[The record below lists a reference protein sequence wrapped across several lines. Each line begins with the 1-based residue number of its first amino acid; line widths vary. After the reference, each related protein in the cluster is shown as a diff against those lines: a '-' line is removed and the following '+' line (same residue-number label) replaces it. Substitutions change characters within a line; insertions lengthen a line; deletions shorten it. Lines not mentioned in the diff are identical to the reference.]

1 MAAIVSAL
9 DMKNSIQY
17 GENNHIEYS
26 WSKVQQE
33 KICQL
38 YFQLVRTDDIQKV
51 KKLKKKFNKM
61 YNDGDKDVKLL
72 MLKII
77 ANTRD
82 IDEGKGEYAL
92 SLELLDELMNI
103 DEEVGMEMLKMF
115 IGFKNINKPFGS
127 WKDLKYYMNIR
138 KNNKKDNTD
147 MLINIYVEQM
157 KYETIDENNSLVWKW
172 SPREK
177 SKKFGWIFELIAKK
191 YFSEFGIYEWNIN
204 AKNKAKTHLRQLISR
219 KNRLLDTTQIKQC
232 NRRWEEINFNN
243 VTSVTMMK
251 QKNAFLNM
259 RNVDSVDRNEC
270 KKNFL
275 NYMDDV
281 KNGKKEM
288 KGKNVGIIDF
298 VRQALHCSS
307 GEEKDIINEQWNSN
321 SKSNKKLGDII
332 ALVDVSGSM
341 ENDNMNPL
349 LSAIGLGCRV
359 AEKSKLGKRVL
370 TFTATPSW
378 VNLDD
383 CNNFVDMVNKIR
395 DIPWGMNTNFHKALD
410 LILDTIIELKME
422 ASEVEKLVLG
432 VFSDMQFDV
441 ADDGSD
447 SYTKTVREIL
457 EKKYKDAGM
466 KICGKPYKV
475 PKIIFWNLR
484 CMDGFPVLSYHD
496 GYAMMSGYSPNALNE
511 FSEEGNLQS
520 FTPWNVMMKTLNKER
535 YNNLSELLE

>member
-51 KKLKKKFNKM
+51 KKLKKEFNKM

-138 KNNKKDNTD
+138 KNNKKENRD

-191 YFSEFGIYEWNIN
+191 YFFEFGIYEWNVN

-270 KKNFL
+270 KKNLL

-307 GEEKDIINEQWNSN
+307 SEEKDIINEQWNSN

-422 ASEVEKLVLG
+422 ASEVENLVLG